1 MLKIKSALFN
11 TDVAMMYMFPVD
23 SLMLSGFLLQCL
35 SSVL

>member
-11 TDVAMMYMFPVD
+11 GDVAMIYMFPVS